1 MMGWKKAEMDRR
13 SKRKELPQKGYTQLL
28 QGSRL
33 ATARVKEADVHV
45 KHCFEIARAIKHQ
58 TAGEAIIF
66 LNNVLKIDSD
76 RPDIR
81 KKAVA
86 VPFRL
91 GSGNKK
97 RKRSG
102 PSMVGHRKGGVGPG
116 RYPVK
121 ASRIMMKLLESCM
134 ENARHQYEDI
144 DPEEM
149 VITHCAAHR
158 GTIKRG
164 WTPRARGRASPKNHY
179 RVNLE
184 LFLEDFSGVED
195 ELEDDF

>member
-1 MMGWKKAEMDRR
+1 MDRR
-13 SKRKELPQKGYTQLL
+13 SKKREMTQKGYTQLL

-33 ATARVKEADVHV
+33 ASARSVGVDVHV
-45 KHCFEIARAIKHQ
+45 KHCFEIARAIKHR
-58 TAGEAIIF
+58 TAGEAVEY

-81 KKAVA
+81 KKATA

-91 GSGNKK
+91 GSGNKR

-102 PSMVGHRKGGVGPG
+102 PSMVGHRKGGIGPG

-121 ASRIMMKLLESCM
+121 ASRVMIKLMQSCM

-158 GTIKRG
+158 GPIKRG

-184 LFLEDFSGVED
+184 IFLEDFNSDVD

>member
-1 MMGWKKAEMDRR
+1 MGWKKSEMDRR

-33 ATARVKEADVHV
+33 ATARAVEVDVHV

-58 TAGEAIIF
+58 TAGEAITF

-91 GSGNKK
+91 GSGNKR

-121 ASRIMMKLLESCM
+121 ASRTMIKLLESCM

-164 WTPRARGRASPKNHY
+164 WTPRARGRASQ
-179 RVNLE
+179 RTTTE
-184 LFLEDFSGVED
+184 LTWKFS
-195 ELEDDF
+195 

>member
-1 MMGWKKAEMDRR
+1 MDRR
-13 SKRKELPQKGYTQLL
+13 SKKRELPQKGYTQLL

-33 ATARVKEADVHV
+33 ASARAVEIDVHV
-45 KHCFEIARAIKHQ
+45 KHCFEIARAIKHR
-58 TAGEAIIF
+58 TAGEAVDY
-66 LNNVLKIDSD
+66 LNDVLKIDSD

-81 KKAVA
+81 RKATA

-91 GSGNKK
+91 GSGNKR

-102 PSMVGHRKGGVGPG
+102 PSMVGHRKGGIGPG

-121 ASRIMMKLLESCM
+121 ASRAMLKLIQSCM

-158 GTIKRG
+158 GQIKRG
-164 WTPRARGRASPKNHY
+164 WIPRARGRASPKNHY
-179 RVNLE
+179 RVNME
-184 LFLEDFSGVED
+184 IFLSLIHISEPTRPY
-195 ELEDDF
+195 

>member
-1 MMGWKKAEMDRR
+1 MDRR

-33 ATARVKEADVHV
+33 ATARAVEEDLHV
-45 KHCFEIARAIKHQ
+45 KHCFEVARAIKHR
-58 TAGEAIIF
+58 TAGEAIEF
-66 LNNVLKIDSD
+66 LNKVLKIESD

-102 PSMVGHRKGGVGPG
+102 PSMVGHRKGGIGPG

-121 ASRIMMKLLESCM
+121 ASKLMIKLINSCM

-164 WTPRARGRASPKNHY
+164 FTPRARGRASPKNHY
-179 RVNLE
+179 KVNLE
-184 LFLEDFSGVED
+184 IFLEDFSGSED

>member
-1 MMGWKKAEMDRR
+1 MGYTKKNMDRR
-13 SKRKELPQKGYTQLL
+13 SKRKQLPQKGYTQLL

-33 ATARVKEADVHV
+33 ATARAVNADVHV
-45 KHCFEIARAIKHQ
+45 KHLFEIARAIKNR
-58 TAGEAIIF
+58 TAGSAIEF

-81 KKAVA
+81 RKATA
-86 VPFRL
+86 VPFTL
-91 GSGNKK
+91 GSGNLK

-102 PSMVGHRKGGVGPG
+102 PSMVGHRRGKMGPG

-121 ASRIMMKLLESCM
+121 ASRIMIKLIESSM

-158 GTIKRG
+158 GPIKRG
-164 WTPRARGRASPKNHY
+164 WIPRARGRASPSNHY

-184 LFLEDFSGVED
+184 IFLEDFSGTED

>member
-1 MMGWKKAEMDRR
+1 MAKRNQLDRR
-13 SKRKELPQKGYTQLL
+13 SRRRQLPQSGYTQLL
-28 QGSRL
+28 QGNRL
-33 ATARVKEADVHV
+33 ATARASNVDMHV
-45 KHCFEIARAIKHQ
+45 KHCFEVCRAVKNK
-58 TAGEAIIF
+58 TAGEAVAY
-66 LNNVLKIDSD
+66 LNEVLRIDSD
-76 RPDIR
+76 RADVR
-81 KKAVA
+81 RKAVA
-86 VPFRL
+86 VPYRL
-91 GSGNKK
+91 GSGNKRK
-97 RKRSG
+97 RRSG
-102 PSMVGHRKGGVGPG
+102 PSMVGHRKGGIGPG

-121 ASRIMMKLLESCM
+121 ASRIMIKLLESCM

>member
-1 MMGWKKAEMDRR
+1 MDRR
-13 SKRKELPQKGYTQLL
+13 SKKRELPQKGYTQLL

-33 ATARVKEADVHV
+33 ASARSVGVDVHV
-45 KHCFEIARAIKHQ
+45 KHCFEIARAIKHR
-58 TAGEAIIF
+58 TAGEAVEY

-81 KKAVA
+81 KKATA

-91 GSGNKK
+91 GSGNKR

-102 PSMVGHRKGGVGPG
+102 PSMVGHRKGGIGPG

-121 ASRIMMKLLESCM
+121 ASRVMIKLIQSCM

-158 GTIKRG
+158 GPIKRG

-179 RVNLE
+179 KVNLE
-184 LFLEDFSGVED
+184 IFLEDFNSDVD

>member
-1 MMGWKKAEMDRR
+1 MEEIRNGPQI
-13 SKRKELPQKGYTQLL
+13 KRKELPQKGYTQLL

-33 ATARVKEADVHV
+33 ATARAVEVDVHV

-58 TAGEAIIF
+58 TAGEAITF

-91 GSGNKK
+91 GSGNKR

-121 ASRIMMKLLESCM
+121 ASRTMIKLLESCM

-184 LFLEDFSGVED
+184 IFLEDFSGSED

>member
-1 MMGWKKAEMDRR
+1 MGWKKSEMDRR
-13 SKRKELPQKGYTQLL
+13 SKRRGLPQKGYTQLL

-33 ATARVKEADVHV
+33 ATARAKNLDVHV
-45 KHCFEIARAIKHQ
+45 KHCFEISRAIKHR
-58 TAGEAIIF
+58 TAGEAVDY

-81 KKAVA
+81 RKATA

-102 PSMVGHRKGGVGPG
+102 PSMVGHRKGGIGPG

-121 ASRIMMKLLESCM
+121 ASRLMIKLIESCM
-134 ENARHQYEDI
+134 ENARHKDEDI
-144 DPEEM
+144 DPEDM
-149 VITHCAAHR
+149 IITHCAAHR
-158 GTIKRG
+158 GEIKRG
-164 WTPRARGRASPKNHY
+164 WIPRARGRASPSNHY

-184 LFLEDFSGVED
+184 IFLEDFNSDAD

>member
-1 MMGWKKAEMDRR
+1 M
-13 SKRKELPQKGYTQLL
+13 L

-33 ATARVKEADVHV
+33 ATARSVGVDVHV
-45 KHCFEIARAIKHQ
+45 KHCFEIARAIKHR
-58 TAGEAIIF
+58 TAGEAVEF

-81 KKAVA
+81 KKATA

-121 ASRIMMKLLESCM
+121 ASRVMLKLIESCM

-158 GTIKRG
+158 GQIKRG

-179 RVNLE
+179 RVNME
-184 LFLEDFSGVED
+184 IFLEDFNSDVD

>member
-1 MMGWKKAEMDRR
+1 MGWKKSAMDRR

-33 ATARVKEADVHV
+33 ATARTVEADVHV

-58 TAGEAIIF
+58 TAGEAIEF

-81 KKAVA
+81 KKAAA

-102 PSMVGHRKGGVGPG
+102 PSMVGHRKGGIGPG

-121 ASRIMMKLLESCM
+121 ASRIMIKLLESCM

-158 GTIKRG
+158 GQIKRG

-179 RVNLE
+179 RVNME
-184 LFLEDFSGVED
+184 IFLEDFNSDVD

>member
-1 MMGWKKAEMDRR
+1 MDRR

-33 ATARVKEADVHV
+33 ATARAVEVDVHV

-58 TAGEAIIF
+58 TAGEAITF

-81 KKAVA
+81 KKAAA

-102 PSMVGHRKGGVGPG
+102 PSMVGHRKGGIGPG

-121 ASRIMMKLLESCM
+121 ASRIMIKLLESCM

-184 LFLEDFSGVED
+184 LFLEDFSGVDD

>member
-1 MMGWKKAEMDRR
+1 MDRR

-33 ATARVKEADVHV
+33 ATARAVEVDVHV

-58 TAGEAIIF
+58 TAGEAITF

-81 KKAVA
+81 KKAAA

-121 ASRIMMKLLESCM
+121 ASRIMIKLLESCM

-184 LFLEDFSGVED
+184 LFLEDFSGVDD

>member
-1 MMGWKKAEMDRR
+1 MDRR

-33 ATARVKEADVHV
+33 ATARAVEEDLHV
-45 KHCFEIARAIKHQ
+45 KHCFEVARAIKHR
-58 TAGEAIIF
+58 TAGEAIEF
-66 LNNVLKIDSD
+66 LNKVLKIESD

-121 ASRIMMKLLESCM
+121 ASKLMIKLINSCM

-164 WTPRARGRASPKNHY
+164 FTPRARGRASPKNHY
-179 RVNLE
+179 KVNVE
-184 LFLEDFSGVED
+184 IFLEDFSGSED

>member
-1 MMGWKKAEMDRR
+1 MAGEGKTKRR
-13 SKRKELPQKGYTQLL
+13 NKRRELPQKGYTKLL
-28 QGSRL
+28 QGNRL
-33 ATARVKEADVHV
+33 ATARATNVDMHV
-45 KHCFEIARAIKHQ
+45 KHCFEICRHVKHMK
-58 TAGEAIIF
+58 AGEAVNF
-66 LNNVLKIDSD
+66 LNEVLKIDSD
-76 RPDIR
+76 RADIR
-81 KKAVA
+81 RKAAA

-97 RKRSG
+97 KRRSG

-121 ASRIMMKLLESCM
+121 ASREIIKLIQSAM
-134 ENARHQYEDI
+134 DNARHDYEDV

-149 VITHCAAHR
+149 EITHIAAHR
-158 GTIKRG
+158 GQIRRG
-164 WTPRARGRASPKNHY
+164 WIPRARGRATPKNHY

-184 LFLEDFSGVED
+184 IFLEDFSVQED

>member
-1 MMGWKKAEMDRR
+1 MDRR

-33 ATARVKEADVHV
+33 ATARAVEADVHV

-58 TAGEAIIF
+58 TAGEAITF

-81 KKAVA
+81 KKAAA

-102 PSMVGHRKGGVGPG
+102 PSMVGHRKGGIGPG

-121 ASRIMMKLLESCM
+121 ASRIMIKLLESCM